1 MVELNRIYNEDCL
14 DTMSRI
20 PDEFIDLT
28 ITSPPYNLG
37 NTHHTGNKRHQPYD
51 DNMPEDEYQQ
61 WQIRVLEEMYR
72 ITKSTGSLIYNH
84 KNRIRKGISITPYI
98 WLLQTSWVIKQEIVW
113 FNRSQNF
120 DKIRF
125 YPMTERLYWLAKSPK
140 TKLFNVIS
148 HHDLFDT
155 KEWKSEGTNKDHTR
169 SFPLKMV
176 LDMLLCFPD
185 AKVIY
190 DPFMGSG
197 TVAVASVL
205 SGREYI
211 GSEISSEY
219 CALAESEVLGIWS

>member
-1 MVELNRIYNEDCL
+1 MIQLNHIYNEDCL
-14 DTMSRI
+14 ITMSRI
-20 PDEFIDLT
+20 PDEFVDFT

-51 DNMPEDEYQQ
+51 DNLPEGEYQR
-61 WQIRVLEEMYR
+61 WQIEVLEEIYR
-72 ITKSTGSLIYNH
+72 ITKPTGSLIYNH
-84 KNRIRKGISITPYI
+84 KNRIRKGVSITPYI
-98 WLLQTSWVIKQEIVW
+98 WLLQTSWIIKQGIVW

-125 YPMTERLYWLAKSPK
+125 YPMTERLYWLAKSPE
-140 TKLFNVIS
+140 TKLFNAIS
-148 HHDLFDT
+148 HHDLFDA
-155 KEWKSEGTNKDHTR
+155 KEWKAEGTSKNHTR

-176 LDMLLCFPD
+176 QDMLLCFPD

-197 TVAVASVL
+197 TVAVASIL
-205 SGREYI
+205 SGRNYI

-219 CALAESEVLGIWS
+219 CTLAESEVLGVWS